1 MEIANPIYD
10 VVFKYLM
17 EDNKVAKIML
27 STLTDLDIIELE
39 FLPQE
44 LSHFKDDVDKKLS
57 KRYTVFNLSIYR
69 LDFSARIK
77 EKDGSEK
84 LIIIEVQKSK
94 FTNESMRFRKYLGK
108 QYMNENLFEWAE
120 DHAKNTF
127 KSGIPILPIYF
138 LGESFSEFSN
148 YPVIHITRT
157 VKDRYSN
164 EVLSSKTKFIDA
176 LFHEG
181 IIINIPALR
190 KSRRDELEVLL
201 SIFDQDNRA
210 QNHHIMNVKETDF
223 PEKFRPIIRRL
234 QSATQEKEV
243 RDIMIVEDDFL
254 SELQDYENR
263 IVDERKLKDEALR
276 KQKEALRKQEEAQRK
291 QEEAIMFL
299 IELGVS
305 KDNIASKLNIPVSDI
320 DRLIKGK

>member
-17 EDNKVAKIML
+17 EDNKVAKIIL
-27 STLTDLDIIELE
+27 STLTDLDIIDLE

-44 LSHFKDDVDKKLS
+44 LSHFKDDDDKKFS

-69 LDFSARIK
+69 LDFSARIRDK
-77 EKDGSEK
+77 NDQEKV
-84 LIIIEVQKSK
+84 IIIEVQKSK

-108 QYMNENLFEWAE
+108 QYMNETLFEWAE

-138 LGESFSEFSN
+138 LGESFSEFRN
-148 YPVIHITRT
+148 YPVIHITRS
-157 VKDRYSN
+157 VKDRYSH
-164 EVLSSKTKFIDA
+164 EILSPKTKFIDS

-201 SIFDQDNRA
+201 SIFDQENRA
-210 QNHHIMNVKETDF
+210 ENHHIMNVKEIDF

-234 QSATQEKEV
+234 KSATQEQEV
-243 RDIMIVEDDFL
+243 RDIMIIEDDFL

-263 IVDERKLKDEALR
+263 IVDERKLR
-276 KQKEALRKQEEAQRK
+276 EEAQMK
-291 QEEAIMFL
+291 QQEAQMKQMVAIKFL
-299 IELGVS
+299 LEVGVS
-305 KDNIASKLNIPVSDI
+305 KEDIASKLNIPLSDL
-320 DRLIKGK
+320 DSLLKE